1 MQAPITE
8 AQLDSLRRFK
18 NLPGAHDTEPL
29 QHFRTPQGRVGFLAP
44 VPQIDPLILQ
54 FKDGLRD
61 VYRIRDL
68 EVTSEPLTDTL
79 GSRRKQTKNAVP
91 LIRPIRRET
100 IRRLFALYD
109 YLKKQSKPIT
119 LREAKEELGF
129 SCVPVMSRQ
138 REGDRL
144 KTLEELGIVRRIPLT
159 GRYLAWE
166 LTDEGRER
174 GDVLILAQ
182 RPDYYEAKDDKPQ
195 PKNELKRT
203 TPKPKKEKTIIPPI
217 KKVTVDKLIR
227 LYDYLAKQS
236 KPVTLKEAEAAVGF
250 KCVTLLSRQR
260 DNARLRTLEELGLVK
275 RIPLQRHYLAWQITD
290 RGRDRK
296 HAMKLIKAQLSNG
309 TPPERRAPRKVYI
322 KQVTDKLM
330 RLLELLAE
338 QTQAKTISELEELID
353 FDIRKKIQALYRL
366 GLLDRILI
374 TSKFAAWQINDN
386 GRAIGVQHLIDN
398 YDKYRGTV

>member
-1 MQAPITE
+1 M
-8 AQLDSLRRFK
+8 
-18 NLPGAHDTEPL
+18 
-29 QHFRTPQGRVGFLAP
+29 
-44 VPQIDPLILQ
+44 
-54 FKDGLRD
+54 
-61 VYRIRDL
+61 
-68 EVTSEPLTDTL
+68 
-79 GSRRKQTKNAVP
+79 
-91 LIRPIRRET
+91 
-100 IRRLFALYD
+100 
-109 YLKKQSKPIT
+109 
-119 LREAKEELGF
+119 
-129 SCVPVMSRQ
+129 
-138 REGDRL
+138 
-144 KTLEELGIVRRIPLT
+144 KTLEELGITRRVPLK
-159 GRYLAWE
+159 GKNLAWE
-166 LTDEGRER
+166 ITDEGRER

-182 RPDYYEAKDDKPQ
+182 RPDYYEAEAVSHCRYDKPQ
-195 PKNELKRT
+195 PKPVKQT
-203 TPKPKKEKTIIPPI
+203 TPKPKKEKTITAPI

-227 LYDYLAKQS
+227 LYDYLAEQS
-236 KPVTLKEAEAAVGF
+236 EPVTLKEAEAAVGF